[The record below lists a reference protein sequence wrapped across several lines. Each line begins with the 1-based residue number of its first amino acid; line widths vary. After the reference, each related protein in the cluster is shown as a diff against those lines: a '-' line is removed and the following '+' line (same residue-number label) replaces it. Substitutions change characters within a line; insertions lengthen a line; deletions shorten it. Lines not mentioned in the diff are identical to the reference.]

1 MYDTDRDTYNTNI
14 QCMTQIGTGCTYN
27 TNIQCMMST
36 LSTDNG
42 PFFMMTSRRVTEPT
56 ERLYRAGLE
65 SLVKS
70 QFTAGIFIFFAY
82 SNLDLDRVTRHDLA
96 H

>member
-1 MYDTDRDTYNTNI
+1 
-14 QCMTQIGTGCTYN
+14 
-27 TNIQCMMST
+27 
-36 LSTDNG
+36 
-42 PFFMMTSRRVTEPT
+42 MMTSRRVTEPT